1 MTLNEKGHVFSGS
14 EKIPIDLRI
23 SYFIFCPFRGDVY
36 LLANAFLF
44 LQVCVLL
51 FLVPACNKISMLISH
66 YRVNV
71 NEIEERRLKKDW
83 HSVVV
88 PSSVKLATDPLKPL
102 KQYY

>member
-1 MTLNEKGHVFSGS
+1 MEKGAFLMGRKKFLFTW
-14 EKIPIDLRI
+14 KI
-23 SYFIFCPFRGDVY
+23 SCFIFCPFCGDVY

-83 HSVVV
+83 HSVVF
-88 PSSVKLATDPLKPL
+88 PSSVKLATDPLNPL